1 MHWNAVSIPTM
12 QLRISWSI
20 WFAGWFRIYFLFQ
33 WNICEWRHDKCMCC
47 CSGMARILEILI
59 VCLHVFGN
67 VVDVTHIPLKN
78 ENKIIFQ
85 MKWRC
90 DKLMAFMANRIF
102 CYLQQEFLS
111 QFHLENRFD
120 IMITENGGK
129 WRYFH
134 SIYHLCNRNAK
145 VEWKKNWRTDQSKIP
160 CNAQTSS
167 KWATPINFAEKFMD
181 QNGRILRFNIVS
193 RPMILYTTSLLQ
205 IFIRSKPMQ
214 SQRIF
219 TFKLTAKIYESR
231 KPCVNDVVRERTN
244 NCWLGN
250 ITDSNETPCFISFTL
265 NGRYQCWKFILYWS
279 ELHETNFFRH

>member
-1 MHWNAVSIPTM
+1 
-12 QLRISWSI
+12 
-20 WFAGWFRIYFLFQ
+20 
-33 WNICEWRHDKCMCC
+33 
-47 CSGMARILEILI
+47 
-59 VCLHVFGN
+59 
-67 VVDVTHIPLKN
+67 
-78 ENKIIFQ
+78 
-85 MKWRC
+85 
-90 DKLMAFMANRIF
+90 MANRIF

-111 QFHLENRFD
+111 QLHLENRFD

-129 WRYFH
+129 LRYFH

-145 VEWKKNWRTDQSKIP
+145 VEWKKNGRTDQSKIP

-214 SQRIF
+214 SQCIF
-219 TFKLTAKIYESR
+219 TFKLTAKIYENR

-279 ELHETNFFRH
+279 ELHETNFFSSLIYVPFFWHNAAHKFVARSQYMFFCFYFCYVYIIHQNILLIHVYSLRFELFN